1 LSPVSTGFFAGHPM
15 FNLSGFRRFAG
26 TLPARLRLTSA
37 WGPRALVLLLF
48 ATALGAVHF
57 FAQDSQSSTSTPR
70 ELDLSMI
77 VVASPEEAQQILER
91 LKSGEDFRAL
101 ATERS
106 IDSSASSGGV
116 LGKMDPSGMRPELR
130 AALKGVGPDQVTP
143 AVRIPEGYAILKVMQ
158 PARSREAVGYA
169 NSSQIVSTS
178 TAGNVIY
185 GPDISGFGEAL
196 AALSKFPKAEGWDQD
211 PHAAC
216 EYRKQSIADFIE
228 RLKFILDPANPEAR
242 AGRSEA
248 QIAQAYYTLAQIYA
262 YQGDMDPA
270 IEQYKQAWQIAAAGV
285 PEAAPRLEEALG
297 TAYLHRSEMVNGV
310 YRSPGD
316 RCLFPM
322 RPDEPYQVTADSEQ
336 AVRYFLDDLQRSPGD
351 IEVRW
356 LLNLA
361 YATLGKYP
369 SGVPKPYLIPPSAFT
384 SSENVDRF
392 VDVAP
397 QAGLVQFSMAG
408 GNIVDDFEGNGLL
421 DVVTSS
427 SGDCDPMHFFHNNGD
442 GTFTDRAAQ
451 TGLSDQLGGLN
462 MVQTDYNNDGCL
474 DILVLRGGWQ
484 LPVRRSLLRN
494 NCNGTFTD
502 VTSASGLAQPATST
516 QTAVW
521 ADINND
527 GLLDLFLGREN
538 RPAQLFLNRGDG
550 TFKDVSHSAG
560 VDRIAFTKGVAAA
573 DYDNDGYVDLYVSNL
588 DGDNFLYHNNHNNT
602 FTEVAEQAGVPGS
615 GHGFPTWFFD
625 YDNDGWPDIFVTSFF
640 PSVDESLRSYLD
652 LPHNATTLKLYR
664 NLGNGHFRDVT
675 ADVGLEKVL
684 MPMGANYGDID
695 NDGFLDIYLG
705 TGNPSYAAL
714 VPNALLRNDEGKRFV
729 DVTASSGTGE
739 LHKGHGVA
747 FADIDRDGDE
757 DLLEEEGGAV
767 PGDRHAYRLFEN
779 PGNGNDW
786 INLKLVGV
794 KSNRPAVGA
803 RIKVAVT
810 SEGQGTRSI
819 YRTVSSGGSF
829 GASPFEQHIG
839 LGKSAR
845 ILSIEIWWPASRTR
859 QIFTNVGRN
868 QFLEIKEFASDYT
881 KLVRSSFRLGGPRR
895 QAEASP
901 GGREAL
907 R

>member
-1 LSPVSTGFFAGHPM
+1 MFTGFR
-15 FNLSGFRRFAG
+15 FRRFAG
-26 TLPARLRLTSA
+26 SLSTRLRLILPLAA
-37 WGPRALVLLLF
+37 WVLVLLI
-48 ATALGAVHF
+48 ATALGGAHF
-57 FAQDSQSSTSTPR
+57 FAQSSPSSARTPQD
-70 ELDLSMI
+70 LDLSMI
-77 VVASPEEAQQILER
+77 VVPTPEEAQQILER

-106 IDSSASSGGV
+106 IDPTASAGGS
-116 LGKMDPSGMRPELR
+116 LGKVDLSGMRPELR
-130 AALKGVGPDQVTP
+130 DALKGVGPDQVTP
-143 AVRIPEGYAILKVMQ
+143 VVRIPEGYAILKVIA
-158 PARSREAVGYA
+158 PARSKEAVGYA
-169 NSSQIVSTS
+169 NSSQIVNTS
-178 TAGNVIY
+178 PPGSVIY

-196 AALSKFPKAEGWDQD
+196 AALSRFPKAAGWDQD
-211 PHAAC
+211 LHATC
-216 EYRKQSIADFIE
+216 EYRKQSTADFVE
-228 RLKFILDPANPEAR
+228 RLKFILDAANPEAR
-242 AGRSEA
+242 AGRSDA
-248 QIAQAYYTLAQIYA
+248 QIAQAYYTLAQMYA
-262 YQGDMDPA
+262 YQGEMDAA
-270 IEQYKQAWQIAAAGV
+270 IEQYKRAWQIAAAGV

-297 TAYLHRSEMVNGV
+297 TAYLHRSEMINGV
-310 YRSPGD
+310 YRSPGA

-322 RPDEPYQVTADSEQ
+322 RPNERYQVTADSEE
-336 AVRYFLDDLQRSPGD
+336 AVRYFLDALQHSPGD
-351 IEVRW
+351 LELRW

-369 SGVPKPYLIPPSAFT
+369 SGVPKPFLIPPSAFA
-384 SSENVDRF
+384 SGEDVGRF

-408 GNIVDDFEGNGLL
+408 GNIVDDFEGKGLL

-427 SGDCDPMHFFHNNGD
+427 SGECDPMHFFHNNGD

-451 TGLSDQLGGLN
+451 AGLSDQLGGLN

-527 GLLDLFLGREN
+527 GFLDLFLGREN
-538 RPAQLFLNRGDG
+538 RPAQLFLNQGDG
-550 TFKDVSHSAG
+550 TFKDISHSAG
-560 VDRIAFTKGVAAA
+560 VDRIAFTKGVAAG
-573 DYDNDGYVDLYVSNL
+573 DYDNDGYMDLYVSNL
-588 DGDNFLYHNNHNNT
+588 DGDNFLYHNNRNNT
-602 FTEVAEQAGVPGS
+602 FTEVAKEAGVPGN
-615 GHGFPTWFFD
+615 GHGFATWFFD

-640 PSVDESLRSYLD
+640 PSVDESLRTYLN

-675 ADVGLEKVL
+675 AEVGLDKVL

-794 KSNRPAVGA
+794 KSNRAAVGA
-803 RIKVAVT
+803 RIQVT
-810 SEGQGTRSI
+810 VTNDGGRPRSI

-829 GASPFEQHIG
+829 GASPLEQHIG

-845 ILSIEIWWPASRTR
+845 ILRIEIWWPASNTR
-859 QIFTNVGRN
+859 QTFTNVARN
-868 QFLEIKEFASDYT
+868 QFLEVREFAPDYT
-881 KLVRSSFRLGGPRR
+881 RLVRTSFRLGGPGRD
-895 QAEASP
+895 AEARRDRPAAS
-901 GGREAL
+901 R
-907 R
+907 